1 MGAQVLVDV
10 PSGRTNAL
18 LEKPLLDGDRQA
30 VGQHADE
37 DGPLRKGGAGVLGLL
52 RHQVLPVRL

>member
-1 MGAQVLVDV
+1 MGAQVLGDD
-10 PSGRTNAL
+10 PSGRADAL
-18 LEKPLLDGDRQA
+18 LEKPLPDADRQA

-37 DGPLRKGGAGVLGLL
+37 DGPLRKGGAGVPRLL